1 MQTSKVGRRFKGPQ
15 LYLREPKRAGGER
28 RWVILDRAANGK
40 RVEIRTGA
48 FEGDVAKAET
58 AFAAH
63 LAGKHVPQFG
73 RGRPDQVLIADVLSH
88 YGEHKATKAMRRDSL
103 VSSLARLGEF
113 FSDNTVDDLTP
124 KLCSDFVQWRIRQGD
139 ARGSTSNKQKPRGPN
154 MARLLKPS
162 TERYDLAI
170 LKAAI
175 SFCYAERKLAQNVP
189 VKLPERSEAR
199 PRFLTRSEAARLLAG
214 ALGWD
219 QNGKRHHKSINRH
232 LARFILI
239 GLHTGTRSDRIL
251 RLQWVQNLQGGWVDL
266 ERGILHRRADN
277 EPETKKRAPSVP
289 LADAPDANKLWAHL
303 RRWRRLTARYVIEH
317 NGSNIGSGVFAAWAT
332 ACKLAGL
339 STDPDVPNKV
349 TPHTLRHTCVTWMLA
364 AGLSP
369 WQVGQYVGMTA
380 EMVERVY
387 GHVNEAMQRETANAP
402 RGNVS
407 GPVPHLSHTISQKR
421 MNRRER
427 G

>member
-1 MQTSKVGRRFKGPQ
+1 MRNAKPGRRSKGAQ
-15 LYLREPKRAGGER
+15 LYLREAKRAGGER
-28 RWVILDRAANGK
+28 RWVILDRAANG
-40 RVEIRTGA
+40 RRIEISTGA
-48 FEGDVAKAET
+48 FEGEVAKAET

-73 RGRPDQVLIADVLSH
+73 RGRPDQVLVSDALAF
-88 YGEHKATKAMRRDSL
+88 YAEHKATKAMRQDSL
-103 VSSLARLGEF
+103 ALSLAKLGEF
-113 FSDNTVDDLTP
+113 LAAKTVDDITP
-124 KLCSDFVQWRIRQGD
+124 KLCGEYVEWRISQGD
-139 ARGSTSNKQKPRGPN
+139 ARGSNSNKQKPRGPD
-154 MARLLKPS
+154 MTRLLKPS
-162 TERYDLAI
+162 TARYDLAI

-175 SFCYAERKLAQNVP
+175 SFCYQERKLAQNVP

-199 PRFLTRSEAARLLAG
+199 PRFLTRGEAARLLAG

-219 QNGKRHHKSINRH
+219 QHGKRHHKNINRH
-232 LARFILI
+232 LARFILT
-239 GLHTGTRSDRIL
+239 GLYTGTRSDRIL

-303 RRWRRLTARYVIEH
+303 RRWRKLTARYVIEH
-317 NGSNIGSGVFAAWAT
+317 NGSNIGTGVFAAWET

-339 STDPDVPNKV
+339 STDPDDPNKV

-369 WQVGQYVGMTA
+369 WQLGQYVGMTA
-380 EMVERVY
+380 AMVERVY
-387 GHVNEAMQRETANAP
+387 GHVNEAMQRGTANAP
-402 RGNVS
+402 RRNVS
-407 GPVPHLSHTISQKR
+407 GPVPHLSHTITPKPV
-421 MNRRER
+421 NKRER
-427 G
+427 A